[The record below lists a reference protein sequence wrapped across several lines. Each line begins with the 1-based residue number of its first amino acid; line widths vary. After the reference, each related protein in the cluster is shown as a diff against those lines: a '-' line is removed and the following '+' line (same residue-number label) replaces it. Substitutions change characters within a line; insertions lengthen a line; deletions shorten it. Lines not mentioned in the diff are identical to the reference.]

1 MLFFVTPPPRSSP
14 RKERAGFW
22 PEKKP
27 KGILLAGRR
36 TRGDKGGERG
46 RSAWKLGKNPAN
58 DPLKQTKAF
67 GGGSSTDG
75 SFRRPNGAK
84 RPGPSVW
91 TPHSLGGEDLGFLNT
106 VFIFCFF
113 LPVPSAARLEPE
125 AMEGFGG
132 RLCPSRL
139 RFCFSS
145 TRFSSSLGWG
155 RCSAA
160 FQACCFFS
168 CRRTVQKNPP
178 RTFCLNPT

>member
-67 GGGSSTDG
+67 GGGSSTHG

-125 AMEGFGG
+125 AMEGLVGG
-132 RLCPSRL
+132 
-139 RFCFSS
+139 
-145 TRFSSSLGWG
+145 
-155 RCSAA
+155 SALPGSA
-160 FQACCFFS
+160 SVFQALVSVLPWGGDAARLLF
-168 CRRTVQKNPP
+168 RRVVSFPADVLCKKTP
-178 RTFCLNPT
+178 RERFV